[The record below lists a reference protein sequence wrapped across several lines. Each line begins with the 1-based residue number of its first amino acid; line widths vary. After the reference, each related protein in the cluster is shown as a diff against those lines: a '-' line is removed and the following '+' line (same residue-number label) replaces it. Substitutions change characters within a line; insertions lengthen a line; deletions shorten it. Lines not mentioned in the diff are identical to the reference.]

1 MRNLILL
8 FFFILLSISKAHAC
22 MGPPFEFKI
31 FFNTVPKEPPTG
43 VLIAK
48 VTVLYHYQETAKVI
62 IREIFKTPNEKIR
75 EGSTVAMEYT
85 VTSCGPHLEMLKT
98 GIIMANVSAD
108 KTGKLVLH
116 PYTYT
121 ESSNRDGKFYPPE
134 YFNKP

>member
-1 MRNLILL
+1 
-8 FFFILLSISKAHAC
+8 

-75 EGSTVAMEYT
+75 EGSTVAM
-85 VTSCGPHLEMLKT
+85 
-98 GIIMANVSAD
+98 
-108 KTGKLVLH
+108 
-116 PYTYT
+116 
-121 ESSNRDGKFYPPE
+121 
-134 YFNKP
+134 